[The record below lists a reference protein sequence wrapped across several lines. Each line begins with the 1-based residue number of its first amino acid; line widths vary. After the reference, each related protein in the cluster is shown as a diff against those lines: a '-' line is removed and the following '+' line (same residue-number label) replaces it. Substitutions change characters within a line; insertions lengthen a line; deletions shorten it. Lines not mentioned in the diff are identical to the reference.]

1 MVPEAFHDY
10 FVASTGAGAALGG
23 LLFVA
28 VSIAPERTVMSGA
41 PVDRQAVATSAYT
54 TLLNQKE
61 GKILGLFCETA
72 LSALVLIHGFSER
85 TTCYLLGAHI
95 PSAFTNNDIVPF
107 LSTTF
112 ACITE
117 VTTWPARV

>member
-1 MVPEAFHDY
+1 MVPEGFHDD
-10 FVASTGAGAALGG
+10 FVASTGIGAALVE

-61 GKILGLFCETA
+61 GKILDYFVKPHYRPWFSSMDLANAPLVTLWEPTYPPLFSC
-72 LSALVLIHGFSER
+72 
-85 TTCYLLGAHI
+85 CY
-95 PSAFTNNDIVPF
+95 
-107 LSTTF
+107 
-112 ACITE
+112 
-117 VTTWPARV
+117 

>member
-61 GKILGLFCETA
+61 GKILDYFVKPHYRPWFSSTDLANAPLVTFWEPTYPPLFSC
-72 LSALVLIHGFSER
+72 
-85 TTCYLLGAHI
+85 CY
-95 PSAFTNNDIVPF
+95 
-107 LSTTF
+107 
-112 ACITE
+112 
-117 VTTWPARV
+117 